1 MFWYVY
7 MQILYLM
14 IPVAM
19 LLAGIAVAAFMMS
32 VRSGQYDD
40 LEGQGHRILMDDDDP
55 MIPKYEPKKK
65 KVRKN
70 TK

>member
-1 MFWYVY
+1 

-19 LLAGIAVAAFMMS
+19 LLAGIAVAAFIMS

-55 MIPKYEPKKK
+55 MIPKYEPRKKA
-65 KVRKN
+65 RKEGSS
-70 TK
+70 

>member
-1 MFWYVY
+1 

-19 LLAGIAVAAFMMS
+19 LLAGIAVAAFIMS

-55 MIPKYEPKKK
+55 MIPKYEPRKKRTHK
-65 KVRKN
+65 DKE
-70 TK
+70 

>member
-1 MFWYVY
+1 

-19 LLAGIAVAAFMMS
+19 LLAGIAVAAFIMS

-55 MIPKYEPKKK
+55 MIPEYVPRKKR
-65 KVRKN
+65 VRKD
-70 TK
+70 KK

>member
-1 MFWYVY
+1 

-19 LLAGIAVAAFMMS
+19 LLAGIAVAAFIMS

-55 MIPKYEPKKK
+55 MIPKYEPRKK
-65 KVRKN
+65 KVRKD

>member
-1 MFWYVY
+1 

-14 IPVAM
+14 IPIAL
-19 LLAGIAVAAFMMS
+19 LLAGIAVAAFVMS

-40 LEGQGHRILMDDDDP
+40 LEGEGYRILMDDDDP

-65 KVRKN
+65 RMRK
-70 TK
+70 KI

>member
-1 MFWYVY
+1 

-19 LLAGIAVAAFMMS
+19 LLAGIAVAAFIMS

-55 MIPKYEPKKK
+55 MIPEYEPRKKRMHK
-65 KVRKN
+65 GKG
-70 TK
+70 